1 MKTELCQFCLRSGIL
16 CPKCRRKVESGKV
29 SQLDIEIGRFLLSLE
44 EEYPSLQDVFFHKS
58 IESGDVLAIFVGRG
72 DIPRILSHGG
82 KIIKALEQKTG
93 KTVRIL
99 EYQSDERKF
108 LEDLFAP
115 MDILTINHI
124 WLPDGT
130 TETRVILKGKKK
142 NMKYIEALKDIARK
156 AKGLVLR
163 IEFATNM

>member
-16 CPKCRRKVESGKV
+16 CPKCRKKVESGKV

-44 EEYPSLQDVFFHKS
+44 EEYPALQDIFFHKS
-58 IESGDVLAIFVGRG
+58 IESDDVLAIFVGRG
-72 DIPRILSHGG
+72 DIPRILSYGG

-115 MDILTINHI
+115 MNILTINHI

-130 TETRVILKGKKK
+130 TETRVILKGKKN

-163 IEFATNM
+163 IEFAT

>member
-1 MKTELCQFCLRSGIL
+1 M
-16 CPKCRRKVESGKV
+16 ESGKV

-44 EEYPSLQDVFFHKS
+44 EEYPALQDIFFHKS
-58 IESGDVLAIFVGRG
+58 IESDDVLAIFVGRG
-72 DIPRILSHGG
+72 DIPRILSYGG

-163 IEFATNM
+163 VEFAT

>member
-1 MKTELCQFCLRSGIL
+1 
-16 CPKCRRKVESGKV
+16 VESGKV

-163 IEFATNM
+163 IEFAT

>member
-1 MKTELCQFCLRSGIL
+1 VKTELCQFCLRSGIL

-58 IESGDVLAIFVGRG
+58 IESDDVLAIFVGRG
-72 DIPRILSHGG
+72 DIPRILSYGG

-163 IEFATNM
+163 VEFAT

>member
-1 MKTELCQFCLRSGIL
+1 VKTELCQFCLRSGIL
-16 CPKCRRKVESGKV
+16 CSKCRRKVESGKV

-44 EEYPSLQDVFFHKS
+44 GEYPSLQDVFFHKS
-58 IESGDVLAIFVGRG
+58 IKSGDVLAIFVGRG
-72 DIPRILSHGG
+72 DIPRILSYGG

-93 KTVRIL
+93 KIVRVL

-142 NMKYIEALKDIARK
+142 NTKYIEALKDIAKK

-163 IEFATNM
+163 VEFTT

>member
-163 IEFATNM
+163 IEFAT

>member
-1 MKTELCQFCLRSGIL
+1 
-16 CPKCRRKVESGKV
+16 VESGKV

>member
-16 CPKCRRKVESGKV
+16 CSKCRRKVESGKV

-44 EEYPSLQDVFFHKS
+44 GEYPSLQDVFFHKS

-72 DIPRILSHGG
+72 DIPRILSYGG

-93 KTVRIL
+93 KIVRVL

-142 NMKYIEALKDIARK
+142 NTKYIEALKDIAKK

-163 IEFATNM
+163 VEFTT

>member
-16 CPKCRRKVESGKV
+16 CPKCRKKVESGKV

-44 EEYPSLQDVFFHKS
+44 EEYPALQDIFFHKS
-58 IESGDVLAIFVGRG
+58 IESDDVLAIFVGRG
-72 DIPRILSHGG
+72 DIPRILSYGG

-163 IEFATNM
+163 VEFAT

>member
-16 CPKCRRKVESGKV
+16 CPKCRKKVESGKV

-44 EEYPSLQDVFFHKS
+44 EEYPALQDIFFHKS
-58 IESGDVLAIFVGRG
+58 IESDDVLAIFVGRG
-72 DIPRILSHGG
+72 DIPRSLSYGG

-163 IEFATNM
+163 IEFAT

>member
-1 MKTELCQFCLRSGIL
+1 VKTELCQFCLRSGIL
-16 CPKCRRKVESGKV
+16 CSKCRRKVESGKV

-44 EEYPSLQDVFFHKS
+44 GEYPSLQDVFFHKS

-72 DIPRILSHGG
+72 DIPRILSYGG

-93 KTVRIL
+93 KIVRVL

-142 NMKYIEALKDIARK
+142 NTKYIEALKNIAKK

-163 IEFATNM
+163 IEFTT

>member
-16 CPKCRRKVESGKV
+16 CPKCRKKVESGKV

-163 IEFATNM
+163 IEFAT

>member
-1 MKTELCQFCLRSGIL
+1 VKTELCQFCLRSGIL
-16 CPKCRRKVESGKV
+16 CSKCRRKVESGKV

-44 EEYPSLQDVFFHKS
+44 GEYPSLQDVFFHKS

-72 DIPRILSHGG
+72 DIPRILSYGG

-93 KTVRIL
+93 KIVRVL

-142 NMKYIEALKDIARK
+142 NTKYIEALKDIAKK

-163 IEFATNM
+163 VEFTT

>member
-16 CPKCRRKVESGKV
+16 CSKCRRKVESGKV

-44 EEYPSLQDVFFHKS
+44 GEYPSLQDVFFHKS
-58 IESGDVLAIFVGRG
+58 IESGDVLVIFVGRG
-72 DIPRILSHGG
+72 DIPRILSYGG

-93 KTVRIL
+93 KIVRVL

-142 NMKYIEALKDIARK
+142 NTKYIEALKDIAKK

-163 IEFATNM
+163 VEFTT

>member
-16 CPKCRRKVESGKV
+16 CSKCRRKVESGKV

-44 EEYPSLQDVFFHKS
+44 GEYPSLQDVFFHKS

-72 DIPRILSHGG
+72 DIPRILSYGG

-93 KTVRIL
+93 KIVRVL

-142 NMKYIEALKDIARK
+142 NTKYIEALKNIAKK

-163 IEFATNM
+163 IEFTT

>member
-16 CPKCRRKVESGKV
+16 CSKCRRKVESGKV

-44 EEYPSLQDVFFHKS
+44 GEYPSLQDVFFHKS

-72 DIPRILSHGG
+72 DIPRILSYGG

-93 KTVRIL
+93 KIVRVL

-142 NMKYIEALKDIARK
+142 NTKYIEALKNIAKK

-163 IEFATNM
+163 VEFTT

>member
-44 EEYPSLQDVFFHKS
+44 EEYPALQDIFFHKS
-58 IESGDVLAIFVGRG
+58 IESDDVLAIFVGRG
-72 DIPRILSHGG
+72 DIPRILSYGG

-163 IEFATNM
+163 VEFAT

>member
-58 IESGDVLAIFVGRG
+58 IESDDVLAIFVGRG
-72 DIPRILSHGG
+72 DIPRILSYGG

-163 IEFATNM
+163 VEFAT

>member
-1 MKTELCQFCLRSGIL
+1 MRLPPRSAGNVGAII
-16 CPKCRRKVESGKV
+16 CGGRRGSDPDK
-29 SQLDIEIGRFLLSLE
+29 
-44 EEYPSLQDVFFHKS
+44 
-58 IESGDVLAIFVGRG
+58 
-72 DIPRILSHGG
+72 ILSHGG

-163 IEFATNM
+163 IEFAT

>member
-44 EEYPSLQDVFFHKS
+44 EKYPSLQDVFFHKS

-163 IEFATNM
+163 IEFAT

>member
-1 MKTELCQFCLRSGIL
+1 VKTELCQFCLRSGIL

-163 IEFATNM
+163 IEFAT

>member
-16 CPKCRRKVESGKV
+16 CPKCRKKVESGKV

-44 EEYPSLQDVFFHKS
+44 EKYPSLQDVFFHKS

-163 IEFATNM
+163 VEFAT

>member
-82 KIIKALEQKTG
+82 KIIKALDQKTG

-163 IEFATNM
+163 IEFAT

>member
-1 MKTELCQFCLRSGIL
+1 VKTELCQFCLRSGIL
-16 CPKCRRKVESGKV
+16 CSKCRRKVESGKV

-44 EEYPSLQDVFFHKS
+44 GEYPSLQDVFFHKS

-72 DIPRILSHGG
+72 DIPRILSYGG

-93 KTVRIL
+93 KIVRVL

-142 NMKYIEALKDIARK
+142 NTKYIEALKNIAKK

-163 IEFATNM
+163 VEFTT

>member
-1 MKTELCQFCLRSGIL
+1 VKTELCQFCLRSGIL
-16 CPKCRRKVESGKV
+16 CPKCRKKVESGKV

-44 EEYPSLQDVFFHKS
+44 EEYPALQDIFFHKS
-58 IESGDVLAIFVGRG
+58 IESDDVLAIFVGRG
-72 DIPRILSHGG
+72 DIPRILSYGG

-163 IEFATNM
+163 VEFAT